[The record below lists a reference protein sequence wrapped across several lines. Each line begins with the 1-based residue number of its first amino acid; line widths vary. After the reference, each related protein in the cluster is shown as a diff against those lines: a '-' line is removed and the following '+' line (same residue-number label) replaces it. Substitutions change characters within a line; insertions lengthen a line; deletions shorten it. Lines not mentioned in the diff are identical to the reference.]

1 MLFRLLINGITF
13 RFTQLTK
20 TKLSLTMLH
29 YLLQTQITW
38 LLFYGLYAATLSRET
53 FFRLNRVYLWATLL
67 LGIVLP
73 LVPLLIDFSIVKAP
87 RILTPVVGSVAEWT
101 PVFKADTE
109 GSAFP
114 LWQLIFGVYSIGFAV
129 ALGRFL
135 TGLRQIYQLYQAGEH
150 EKWDGST
157 LVYTEGVHLPF
168 SFFRWIF
175 INPQVIAFEDYAHI
189 IAHEQAHV
197 RQRHSLD
204 VLFITLVGIAF
215 WWSPLVYLYKK
226 SLRNVHEY
234 LADAAVLSAVALPD
248 YGDLLLRQADY
259 KSTFP
264 LANHFIFSQL
274 KKRFLMMTRK
284 PSAAFASAKYV
295 IAAPLILLLFAAF
308 ATPIKQVSAAAKEQL
323 MPVVEAVST
332 AIVPDLTHQTPVLP
346 KTEPITVA
354 PMPILSTTVL
364 PVNPPNLQLNLPTTE
379 QQIITS
385 KPSNADTSKPVT
397 FTPIQEEQ
405 MKKNGSIPPNPI
417 PGHCYAKCKLS
428 DKAEDFSEWFEIM
441 CSDKITDKFIK
452 SIQRALREKGY
463 TIGESDTISPEM
475 RKALTDFQQKNKL
488 PVGNLNYD
496 CLRALMSDFKEY
508 EVIGPQKK

>member
-1 MLFRLLINGITF
+1 VDTNFNKHF
-13 RFTQLTK
+13 Q
-20 TKLSLTMLH
+20 TKLLLTMLH
-29 YLLQTQITW
+29 YLIQTQITW

-53 FFRLNRVYLWATLL
+53 FFRLNRVYLLITLL

-73 LVPLLIDFSIVKAP
+73 LVPLLIDFSMVKASP
-87 RILTPVVGSVAEWT
+87 LLTPIVGSAAEWT
-101 PVFKADTE
+101 PVFKANTE

-114 LWQLIFGVYSIGFAV
+114 LWQLIFGIYSIGFAV
-129 ALGRFL
+129 SLGRFL

-150 EKWDGST
+150 EEWNGLT

-168 SFFRWIF
+168 SFFHWIF
-175 INPQVIAFEDYAHI
+175 INPQIVTFEDYEHI
-189 IAHEQAHV
+189 IAHEQAHA

-204 VLFITLVGIAF
+204 VLFITLVGVVF

-259 KSTFP
+259 KAAFP

-284 PSAAFASAKYV
+284 RSAAFASTKYV
-295 IAAPLILLLFAAF
+295 VAAPLIGLLFAAF
-308 ATPIKQVSAAAKEQL
+308 ATPIKQVSAAAVEQL
-323 MPVVEAVST
+323 TPAFEDVST
-332 AIVPDLTHQTPVLP
+332 MISFENTPKMPVLP
-346 KTEPITVA
+346 KNQPIAVV
-354 PMPILSTTVL
+354 PMPILSTSIL
-364 PVNPPNLQLNLPTTE
+364 PVNPPNLQPLIE

-385 KPSNADTSKPVT
+385 QLKNADTLKLPRL
-397 FTPIQEEQ
+397 TPEQEEQ
-405 MKKNGSIPPNPI
+405 MKQSGDIPPNPI
-417 PGHCYAKCKLS
+417 PGHCYAKCLVPEKGT
-428 DKAEDFSEWFEIM
+428 FSEWHEVM
-441 CSDKITDKFIK
+441 CGEKITDKFLK
-452 SIQRALREKGY
+452 SFQSALREKGY
-463 TIGESDTISPEM
+463 DISDSDIVSPEM
-475 RKALTDFQQKNKL
+475 KKALTDFQQKNKL

>member
-1 MLFRLLINGITF
+1 
-13 RFTQLTK
+13 
-20 TKLSLTMLH
+20 MLH

-53 FFRLNRVYLWATLL
+53 FFRLNRVYLLTTLL
-67 LGIVLP
+67 LGIILP
-73 LVPLLIDFSIVKAP
+73 LVPTLIDFSMVKAP
-87 RILTPVVGSVAEWT
+87 PLLTPIVGSAAEWT
-101 PVFKADTE
+101 PVFKANTE
-109 GSAFP
+109 GVAFP
-114 LWQLIFGVYSIGFAV
+114 LWKLISGVYSLGFTI

-135 TGLRQIYQLYQAGEH
+135 TGLRQIYQLYKAGEH
-150 EKWDGST
+150 EEWDGST

-175 INPQVIAFEDYAHI
+175 INPQVVAFEDYEHI
-189 IAHEQAHV
+189 IAHEQAHA

-204 VLFITLVGIAF
+204 VLFITLVGVVF

-234 LADAAVLSAVALPD
+234 LADDAVLSAVALPD

-259 KSTFP
+259 KAAFP

-295 IAAPLILLLFAAF
+295 IAAPLIVLLFAAF
-308 ATPIKQVSAAAKEQL
+308 ATPIKQVSAAAVAEL
-323 MPVVEAVST
+323 TPVVAAVST
-332 AIVPDLTHQTPVLP
+332 VIVPENTPKMPVLP
-346 KTEPITVA
+346 KVEPIALASTIPIETVA
-354 PMPILSTTVL
+354 QPS
-364 PVNPPNLQLNLPTTE
+364 E
-379 QQIITS
+379 QQII
-385 KPSNADTSKPVT
+385 KPQTVSADTLKP
-397 FTPIQEEQ
+397 EERLTDEQ
-405 MKKNGSIPPNPI
+405 IKKYKIDTTDKPPKAQ
-417 PGHCYAKCKLS
+417 PGHCYAKCKVADRL
-428 DKAEDFSEWFEIM
+428 DGYSEWHEVV

-452 SIQRALREKGY
+452 SLQRALREKGY
-463 TIGESDTISPEM
+463 AISESESITPEM
-475 RKALTDFQQKNKL
+475 KKALTDFQQKNKL

-508 EVIGPQKK
+508 EVIGPQKN

>member
-1 MLFRLLINGITF
+1 VDTNFNKHF
-13 RFTQLTK
+13 Q

-53 FFRLNRVYLWATLL
+53 FFRLNRVYLLITLL

-73 LVPLLIDFSIVKAP
+73 LVPLLIDFSMVEAAP
-87 RILTPVVGSVAEWT
+87 LLTPIVGSAAEWT
-101 PVFKADTE
+101 PVFKVDTE
-109 GSAFP
+109 GVIFP
-114 LWQLIFGVYSIGFAV
+114 IEQLIFGVYSLGFAV

-150 EKWDGST
+150 EEWDGCT

-168 SFFRWIF
+168 SFFRWVF
-175 INPQVIAFEDYAHI
+175 INPQVIAFEDYEHI
-189 IAHEQAHV
+189 ITHERAHA

-204 VLFITLVGIAF
+204 VLFITLVGIVF

-248 YGDLLLRQADY
+248 YGDLLLRQANY
-259 KSTFP
+259 KAAFP

-295 IAAPLILLLFAAF
+295 IAAPLIVLLFAAF
-308 ATPIKQVSAAAKEQL
+308 ATPIKHVSAAAVAEL
-323 MPVVEAVST
+323 TPIVLAAST
-332 AIVPDLTHQTPVLP
+332 AIVPISTPQVLILPKTQPVAVEPMPVLP
-346 KTEPITVA
+346 MAI
-354 PMPILSTTVL
+354 L

-379 QQIITS
+379 QQIITPQS
-385 KPSNADTSKPVT
+385 SNADTSKPKYAT
-397 FTPIQEEQ
+397 AEQ
-405 MKKNGSIPPNPI
+405 MKAMKMDFNDTPPQAQ
-417 PGHCYAKCKLS
+417 PGHCYAKCLLPNKGT
-428 DKAEDFSEWFEIM
+428 FSEWREIM
-441 CSDKITDKFIK
+441 CGDKITDKFIK
-452 SIQRALREKGY
+452 SLSNALREKGY
-463 TIGESDTISPEM
+463 TISDADSITPEM
-475 RKALTDFQQKNKL
+475 KKALTDFQKKNDL
-488 PVGNLNYD
+488 PLGNLNCD
-496 CLRALMSDFKEY
+496 CLRVLMPDFKDY

>member
-1 MLFRLLINGITF
+1 
-13 RFTQLTK
+13 
-20 TKLSLTMLH
+20 MLH
-29 YLLQTQITW
+29 YLLQTQIAW

-53 FFRLNRVYLWATLL
+53 FFRLNRVYLLTTLL

-73 LVPLLIDFSIVKAP
+73 LVPLLVDVSMSQAP
-87 RILTPVVGSVAEWT
+87 PILTPIVGSVVEWT

-109 GSAFP
+109 GETFAFG
-114 LWQLIFGVYSIGFAV
+114 QLLFGVYSLGFAV
-129 ALGRFL
+129 TLGRFL

-150 EKWDGST
+150 EAWDDCT

-175 INPQVIAFEDYAHI
+175 INPQVVAFEDYEHI
-189 IAHEQAHV
+189 ITHERAHA

-204 VLFITLVGIAF
+204 VVFITLIGVVF

-248 YGDLLLRQADY
+248 YGDLLLRQAAY
-259 KSTFP
+259 KAAFP

-284 PSAAFASAKYV
+284 RSAAFASTKYV
-295 IAAPLILLLFAAF
+295 IAAPLIGLLFAAF
-308 ATPIKQVSAAAKEQL
+308 ATPIKQVSAAAVAEL
-323 MPVVEAVST
+323 MPVVTAAST
-332 AIVPDLTHQTPVLP
+332 EIMPENTPKMPVLP
-346 KTEPITVA
+346 KVEPIALASTIPTETVA
-354 PMPILSTTVL
+354 QPS
-364 PVNPPNLQLNLPTTE
+364 E
-379 QQIITS
+379 QQII
-385 KPSNADTSKPVT
+385 KPQTVSADTLKP
-397 FTPIQEEQ
+397 EERLTDEQ
-405 MKKNGSIPPNPI
+405 IKKYKIDTTDKPPKAQ
-417 PGHCYAKCKLS
+417 PGHCYAKCKVA
-428 DKAEDFSEWFEIM
+428 DKLDAFGEWHEVV
-441 CSDKITDKFIK
+441 CGDKITDKFIK

-463 TIGESDTISPEM
+463 TIGESDTITPEM
-475 RKALTDFQQKNKL
+475 KKALTDFQQKNKL
-488 PVGNLNYD
+488 PVGNFNYD